1 VVSAVERLAIR
12 RRSEKRF
19 KGRADPI
26 DGVWHWFWAGVSKIE
41 RKLGLSA
48 IRPGWGQK
56 KCADNKIVQDDMAHN
71 AETGKEAVLA
81 VAKQAKS
88 APAPVVEPV
97 GINAAGVSALLG
109 ISTTHFFNLLKTG
122 RFGPEAKRLG
132 RAKRYDREE
141 VLAWFR
147 AGCPS
152 RSRWRIMQGGD
163 R

>member
-1 VVSAVERLAIR
+1 LSGWPSADVPKSDSKAVLIPSTA
-12 RRSEKRF
+12 F
-19 KGRADPI
+19 GT
-26 DGVWHWFWAGVSKIE
+26 GFWAGPKIE

-48 IRPGWGQK
+48 IRAGWGQK
-56 KCADNKIVQDDMAHN
+56 KCADNKIVQDDVAHN
-71 AETGKEAVLA
+71 AETGKGAELA
-81 VAKQAKS
+81 VATQAKS
-88 APAPVVEPV
+88 VPAPVVEPV